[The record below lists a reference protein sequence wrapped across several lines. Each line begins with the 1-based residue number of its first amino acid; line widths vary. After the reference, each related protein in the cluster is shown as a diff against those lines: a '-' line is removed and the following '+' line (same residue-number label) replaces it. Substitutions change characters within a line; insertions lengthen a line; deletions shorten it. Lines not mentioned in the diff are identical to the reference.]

1 MKPILISI
9 DGNIGS
15 GKSTL
20 MEQLRATFPQ
30 WHFIDEPLD
39 TWTSLKNED
48 GETLLSVF
56 YKDISRWAY
65 TFQNCAVLSRAQNIT
80 RAIDR
85 WREECVHNEAARHNN
100 IFVTER
106 CLETDF
112 NVFAQMLREDG
123 KLTTIEWDLYKQW
136 YRMLEGSCSVS
147 GIVYV
152 GTPTDVC
159 GERIKRRNRDG
170 EQTIAPEYLENLDR
184 YHRRWI
190 DRSCHKV
197 LHYNNVESLGQMNSP
212 EDVEAFVK
220 KL

>member
-20 MEQLRATFPQ
+20 MERLRTIYPQ

-48 GETLLSVF
+48 GETLLSAF
-56 YKDISRWAY
+56 YKDIPRWAY
-65 TFQNCAVLSRAQNIT
+65 TFQNCAVLSRAQNIK

-85 WREECVHNEAARHNN
+85 WREECEHNDAARHNN
-100 IFVTER
+100 VFVTER

-123 KLTTIEWDLYKQW
+123 KLNTIEWDLYKQW
-136 YRMLEGSCSVS
+136 YRMLEGICAID

-152 GTPTDVC
+152 STPADVC
-159 GERIKRRNRDG
+159 VERIKQRNRDG
-170 EQTIAPEYLENLDR
+170 EQTIASEYVENLDR

-197 LHYNNVESLGQMNSP
+197 LKYNNVESLGQLSNP
-212 EDVEAFVK
+212 EDIEAFVK